1 MNDHS
6 NGNHRNATPED
17 GSERLL
23 PNALSPEK
31 RPMSLDGKEALDLY
45 LAKIGANADALKA
58 QAALLQAAL
67 QERLDLLHEL
77 QSVQAGDKQTRS
89 R

>member
-6 NGNHRNATPED
+6 NGNRRADTRAD

-23 PNALSPEK
+23 PDASAPEK

-45 LAKIGANADALKA
+45 LAKIGANAEALKA
-58 QAALLQAAL
+58 QAALLQTAL

-77 QSVQAGDKQTRS
+77 QSVQVDDKRS

>member
-6 NGNHRNATPED
+6 NGNRRGATLAD
-17 GSERLL
+17 GSEKLL
-23 PNALSPEK
+23 PDASAPVK

-45 LAKIGANADALKA
+45 LAKIGANAEALNA

-77 QSVQAGDKQTRS
+77 QSVQADDKQSRS

>member
-6 NGNHRNATPED
+6 NGNHSPATLAD
-17 GSERLL
+17 LVERLL
-23 PNALSPEK
+23 QSVPSQER
-31 RPMSLDGKEALDLY
+31 RPMSLDGKDALDLY
-45 LAKIGANADALKA
+45 LAKIGHNADALKA

-67 QERLDLLHEL
+67 QERLELLKDL
-77 QSVQAGDKQTRS
+77 QSVPADGERTRS

>member
-6 NGNHRNATPED
+6 DGNRRVATLAD
-17 GSERLL
+17 GSERSL
-23 PNALSPEK
+23 PDASAPEK

-58 QAALLQAAL
+58 QAALLEAAL

-77 QSVQAGDKQTRS
+77 QLVQADDKQTPS

>member
-1 MNDHS
+1 MNDHP
-6 NGNHRNATPED
+6 NGNRAATPADLIEKLLQ
-17 GSERLL
+17 GVPTQER
-23 PNALSPEK
+23 

-45 LAKIGANADALKA
+45 LTKIGHNAEALKA

-67 QERLDLLHEL
+67 QERLDLLKEL
-77 QSVQAGDKQTRS
+77 QSAQADDKQTRS

>member
-6 NGNHRNATPED
+6 IRN
-17 GSERLL
+17 RY
-23 PNALSPEK
+23 K
-31 RPMSLDGKEALDLY
+31 RPMALDGKEALDLY

-77 QSVQAGDKQTRS
+77 QSVQADDKETRS

>member
-1 MNDHS
+1 
-6 NGNHRNATPED
+6 
-17 GSERLL
+17 
-23 PNALSPEK
+23 
-31 RPMSLDGKEALDLY
+31 MSLDGKEALDLY
-45 LAKIGANADALKA
+45 LAKIGANAEALKA

-77 QSVQAGDKQTRS
+77 QSVQADDKQSRS

>member
-1 MNDHS
+1 MNDRS
-6 NGNHRNATPED
+6 NGNRGPATPAD
-17 GSERLL
+17 LIARLL
-23 PNALSPEK
+23 QSVPAPEK

-45 LAKIGANADALKA
+45 LAKIGDNAGALKA

-67 QERLDLLHEL
+67 QERLDLLKEL
-77 QSVQAGDKQTRS
+77 QSAQTDDKQTRT

>member
-6 NGNHRNATPED
+6 KGNRRAAPPAD

-23 PNALSPEK
+23 PNASAPVR

-45 LAKIGANADALKA
+45 LAKIGANAEALKA

-77 QSVQAGDKQTRS
+77 QSVQADDEQTRS

>member
-6 NGNHRNATPED
+6 NGDRRAATLAD

-23 PNALSPEK
+23 PDASAPEK
-31 RPMSLDGKEALDLY
+31 RPMSLNGKEALDLY
-45 LAKIGANADALKA
+45 LAKIGANAEALKA
-58 QAALLQAAL
+58 QAALLQIAL

-77 QSVQAGDKQTRS
+77 QSVQVDDKQSRS

>member
-6 NGNHRNATPED
+6 NGNRRGATLAD
-17 GSERLL
+17 GSEKLL
-23 PNALSPEK
+23 PDASAPVK

-45 LAKIGANADALKA
+45 LAKIGANAEALNA

-77 QSVQAGDKQTRS
+77 QSVQADDKQTRS